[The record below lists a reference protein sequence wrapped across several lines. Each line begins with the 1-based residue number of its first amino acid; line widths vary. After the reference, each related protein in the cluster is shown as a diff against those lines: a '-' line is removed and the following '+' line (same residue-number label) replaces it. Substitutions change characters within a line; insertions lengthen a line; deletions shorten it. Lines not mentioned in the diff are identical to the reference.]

1 MNMHLFKK
9 TLGVL
14 LITLL
19 SACGGGGGGGSAS
32 NGGIGGTG
40 VATGPITGFGSVFV
54 NGIEFDTSGNIQIT
68 LDGEPNHS
76 QSDLKIGQVVTI
88 KGTISDDGTKGTATS
103 IEFEDDVEGPVQS
116 IDLATNTI
124 VVLGLTVQAT
134 ATTVFDGFASLA
146 ALAVNDIVEVSGLP
160 DATGKIVATH
170 IEKHSNYVAGT
181 EIEVKGMIA
190 NLTATTFTIGTLTV
204 DYSLVLPQDRPATL
218 SNGLFVEVKAN
229 TLPDPITGVLTAT
242 KVEVEDEDEGAVEG
256 NELDLEGFVTDF
268 VSATEFKVNGQAVT
282 TNFQTSY
289 EHGVAADLANNVRVE
304 VEGRLTGGVLVAE
317 EISFED

>member
-103 IEFEDDVEGPVQS
+103 IEFEDEVEGPVQS
-116 IDLATNTI
+116 IDLAANTI